1 MLTKD
6 RDYTHEE
13 LEELGLERAREGFG
27 DGWIYLGENHGYVM
41 NRNDI
46 RLRLFFKYDRSQ

>member
-6 RDYTHEE
+6 REYTHEE

-27 DGWIYLGENHGYVM
+27 DGYIYLGETHGYVM
-41 NRNDI
+41 NRKDSG
-46 RLRLFFKYDRSQ
+46 LRLFFRYDRSQ